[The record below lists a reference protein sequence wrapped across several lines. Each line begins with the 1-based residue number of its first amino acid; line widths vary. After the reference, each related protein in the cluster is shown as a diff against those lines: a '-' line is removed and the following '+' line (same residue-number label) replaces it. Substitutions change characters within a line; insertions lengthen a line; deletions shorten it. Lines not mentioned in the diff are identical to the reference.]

1 TQPACRQ
8 PTDVH
13 PAAAPLV
20 QDCTVITLIVV
31 LAVVIGG
38 LGAAFRSVVRADS
51 NEAPALGTNNPFPES
66 VGVLGPGEEAPNYL
80 PTPVISEAEQFR
92 RDAHL
97 HLAPQTPCPSP
108 SPSPPHQLD
117 GNPRGNGIRRPGR
130 RPRPGKHATPTQH

>member
-1 TQPACRQ
+1 M
-8 PTDVH
+8 
-13 PAAAPLV
+13 
-20 QDCTVITLIVV
+20 ITLIVV

-97 HLAPQTPCPSP
+97 HLAPKPRVH
-108 SPSPPHQLD
+108 PH
-117 GNPRGNGIRRPGR
+117 PHPHPTSWMEIPGAMESAGLVDA
-130 RPRPGKHATPTQH
+130 PDPENTQHQRNTD